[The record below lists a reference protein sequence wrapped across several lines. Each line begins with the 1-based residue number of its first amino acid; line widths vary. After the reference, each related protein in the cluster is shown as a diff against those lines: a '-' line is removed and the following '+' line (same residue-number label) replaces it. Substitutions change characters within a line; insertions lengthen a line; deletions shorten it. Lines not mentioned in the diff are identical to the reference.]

1 MTRRLIIYALLF
13 FSANMVAQQ
22 QIMSGEIQYEF
33 TITTNDSISNEVF
46 KKNKVSDQAKKM
58 LKTLY
63 SKNKASYLLRFHKNA
78 SIFKA
83 VESLSTEE
91 NKMNYAKIMG
101 GNGIFYTDKNADK
114 ILDQKEAY
122 GELFL
127 VSMPKPQWS
136 LTQETKTIGKYLCYK
151 ATTEQEAETRDGKI
165 VKKIT
170 AWYTP
175 EIPINYG
182 PKNFYGLPGLILELE
197 IMGKEMLFRAT
208 NINLSPTKEIKIK
221 KPTRGKKLSLQEFE
235 ATSKK
240 LYESFHSN
248 KLKY

>member
-1 MTRRLIIYALLF
+1 MMTRRLIIYALLF

-33 TITTNDSISNEVF
+33 TITTNDSISNEVL
-46 KKNKVSDQAKKM
+46 KKNKVSDQVKKM

-83 VESLSTEE
+83 VESLSIEE

-122 GELFL
+122 GQLFL
-127 VSMPKPQWS
+127 VSIPKPEWS

-151 ATTEQEAETRDGKI
+151 ATTKQEAETRHGKV

-182 PKNFYGLPGLILELE
+182 PKNFYGLPGLIIELE
-197 IMGKEMLFRAT
+197 IAKGSLFRAT
-208 NINLSPTKEIKIK
+208 NINLSLTKEIKIK

>member
-101 GNGIFYTDKNADK
+101 GNGIFYTDKNTDK
-114 ILDQKEAY
+114 ILDQKEA
-122 GELFL
+122 F
-127 VSMPKPQWS
+127 PDF
-136 LTQETKTIGKYLCYK
+136 YK
-151 ATTEQEAETRDGKI
+151 RLEFKR
-165 VKKIT
+165 
-170 AWYTP
+170 
-175 EIPINYG
+175 
-182 PKNFYGLPGLILELE
+182 KN
-197 IMGKEMLFRAT
+197 
-208 NINLSPTKEIKIK
+208 N
-221 KPTRGKKLSLQEFE
+221 
-235 ATSKK
+235 
-240 LYESFHSN
+240 
-248 KLKY
+248 

>member
-1 MTRRLIIYALLF
+1 MTKRFIIYTLLF

-22 QIMSGEIQYEF
+22 QITSGEIQYEF
-33 TITTNDSISNEVF
+33 TITTNDSITNEVL
-46 KKNKVSDQAKKM
+46 KKNKASDKVKKM

-63 SKNKASYLLRFHKNA
+63 SQNKAKYLLRFHKNG

-91 NKMNYAKIMG
+91 NKMNYANLMA
-101 GNGIFYTDKNADK
+101 GNGIFYTDKNTDK
-114 ILDQKEAY
+114 ILNQMEAY
-122 GELFL
+122 GQLFL
-127 VSMPKPQWS
+127 VSIPKPQWI

-151 ATTEQEAETRDGKI
+151 ATTEQEAETRHGKV

-182 PKNFYGLPGLILELE
+182 PKNFYGLPGLIIELE
-197 IMGKEMLFRAT
+197 IAKGSLFRAT
-208 NINLSPTKEIKIK
+208 NINLSLTKEIKIK

-248 KLKY
+248 RLKY